1 MAEASFESYLEG
13 LEGLEGHKFVKVTKV
28 KKSPNHE
35 VKLRKSRGCKGNQ
48 DFLGKVYFFKTKLV
62 VSGMVVSEPSRPLKN

>member
-28 KKSPNHE
+28 KKSPDHGAKTLRAQE
-35 VKLRKSRGCKGNQ
+35 VRRLYRQSRLSVESVPFQDQIGC
-48 DFLGKVYFFKTKLV
+48 
-62 VSGMVVSEPSRPLKN
+62 